1 MNTLVQIV
9 VRLSTLKLDRA
20 RDTKKTAKI
29 YAPFVIKVDVLLSL
43 SIPAITRER
52 QYKVLKIV
60 TYTMYLI
67 TVTDIEKPT
76 LEVHRIVFDNHAEC
90 VSLATAVNQLRD
102 PISTKKNCRSVQ
114 SFYYDLP

>member
-1 MNTLVQIV
+1 MRGL
-9 VRLSTLKLDRA
+9 
-20 RDTKKTAKI
+20 
-29 YAPFVIKVDVLLSL
+29 
-43 SIPAITRER
+43 

-67 TVTDIEKPT
+67 TVTDIENPT
-76 LEVHRIVFDNHAEC
+76 FEVHRLVFDNKKEC
-90 VSLATAVNQLRD
+90 VALATAINQIRD